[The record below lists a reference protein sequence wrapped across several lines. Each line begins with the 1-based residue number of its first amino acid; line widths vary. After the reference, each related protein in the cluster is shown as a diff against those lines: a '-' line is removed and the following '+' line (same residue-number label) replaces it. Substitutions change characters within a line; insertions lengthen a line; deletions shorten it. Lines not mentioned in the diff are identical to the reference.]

1 MIDKK
6 VNSGSLSNRK
16 DILRESLVIN
26 DSMKRLYK
34 MKKSEKYD
42 SMIFNPPSIA
52 DQMKQKSLF
61 SNNPVEQVNKS
72 QAGISRYKD
81 KSQESNLKNKRS
93 SEYEPVDKRPKQVID
108 VNNFLNWT
116 KKENPIN
123 LSNY

>member
-1 MIDKK
+1 MINKK

-61 SNNPVEQVNKS
+61 SNNPVEQVNKA

-81 KSQESNLKNKRS
+81 KSQESNIKN
-93 SEYEPVDKRPKQVID
+93 
-108 VNNFLNWT
+108 
-116 KKENPIN
+116 
-123 LSNY
+123 